1 MTLHQG
7 RTKVH
12 TIFIH
17 QATTRPGWME
27 GETAEAKRDEID
39 VWHKKRGWRG
49 FGYHEFIARDGT
61 RAKGRPLTS
70 MGAHV
75 AGHNRGSIGVCLEG
89 GFGATKTDQFDD
101 HFTPEQDKALRE
113 YIDEIKRIADIKYI
127 RGHSEVANK
136 ACPGFTVSKWLDGK
150 KTPPLPVKEV
160 KAAMKQSKKYTATTC
175 AQFVSGSAAGIF
187 AGWPTVKEYIGV
199 GKDMASTMQGL
210 LADHG
215 FLVLSGFCIVA
226 AITFNWLRI
235 KQRDD
240 FAEGRYTPS
249 GAVE

>member
-12 TIFIH
+12 TLFIH
-17 QATTRPGWME
+17 QTTTRPGWME

-39 VWHKKRGWRG
+39 RWHKKRGWRG
-49 FGYHEFIARDGT
+49 FGYHELIARDGT

-75 AGHNRGSIGVCLEG
+75 AGYNLGSIGVALEG
-89 GFGATKTDQFDD
+89 GFGASKTDQFED

-160 KAAMKQSKKYTATTC
+160 KAAMKQSKKYTATQC
-175 AQFVSGSAAGIF
+175 AKWGMVTTGGVS
-187 AGWPTVKEYIGV
+187 AGWPAVKEQIGI
-199 GKDMASTMQGL
+199 GKDMLQTFEGLIASNGL
-210 LADHG
+210 
-215 FLVLSGFCIVA
+215 VVISGLCIVA
-226 AITFNWLRI
+226 AIVFNWLQI

>member
-1 MTLHQG
+1 MTLHHG
-7 RTKVH
+7 STKVH
-12 TIFIH
+12 TIFVH
-17 QATTRPGWME
+17 QQTTRPEWYADKPVDDVV
-27 GETAEAKRDEID
+27 AEIRR
-39 VWHKKRGWRG
+39 WHKARGWRDI
-49 FGYHEFIARDGT
+49 GYHYVIHRDGT
-61 RAKGRPLTS
+61 VGKGRDEGS
-70 MGAHV
+70 IGAHV
-75 AGHNRGSIGVCLEG
+75 AGHNRGSIGICLIG
-89 GFGATKTDQFDD
+89 GHGATKTDPFEK
-101 HFTPEQDKALRE
+101 HFTEEQDEALR
-113 YIDEIKRIADIKYI
+113 KLIADIKTRADIKRI
-127 RGHSEVANK
+127 RGHSEVSNK
-136 ACPGFTVSKWLDGK
+136 ACPGFTVSKWLDGT

-160 KAAMKQSKKYTATTC
+160 KEAMKKSKKYTATTC
-175 AQFVSGSAAGIF
+175 AQFVSGSAAGVF

-249 GAVE
+249 GDVE